1 MLKPSISCD
10 KPWGLL
16 DRALTAMSSAA
27 NPKPKCSMPDATST
41 EAYARRWQALLAE
54 SSALHKEHMDLI
66 SSWTPPFSAQQTA
79 QLEFQ
84 APLAATRST
93 SSSPNSWTS
102 GPMLGRHVPTCRT
115 PFSFGTRPLLS

>member
-1 MLKPSISCD
+1 VLKPSISCD

-16 DRALTAMSSAA
+16 GRALTAMSSAA

-66 SSWTPPFSAQQTA
+66 SSWTRHFRRSKRRSWNSSAARRDEINVKLA
-79 QLEFQ
+79 QLVDEW
-84 APLAATRST
+84 ADARSA
-93 SSSPNSWTS
+93 
-102 GPMLGRHVPTCRT
+102 
-115 PFSFGTRPLLS
+115 